1 MTSFKYLRSVVGLL
15 IGGLSFQALASGL
28 VMNDRAL
35 RDDLTWLSDRKLIQ
49 LNLTTWPLSQKEIHD
64 AILTLRYTQ
73 DPVNQQVIRRVQK
86 RLMQMKAPVML
97 SAYVSNERDMLPQ
110 MMSYEHSAEQSF
122 GAGVNMTGDFWDVRL
137 QGNAEGTQTIHDSS
151 HVNPDGSYAA
161 LRFAGQ
167 WLSFG
172 EIPQWWGPGNDTSLV
187 RSDAARPIVG
197 FMSQREEQDPFS
209 TPMLA
214 WLGRWQYQAFAGQ
227 IRQYTRPEQPKLF
240 GGRFTFVP
248 ADSLQVGISRV
259 IMWGGKGRPQNFD
272 AFRDALLGRDNTGNQ
287 GKDPGDQLGGI
298 DFRLNLARSLDLPVT
313 VYGQVVG
320 DDEAGFLPSH
330 NTWLGGL
337 EGHNEWGDRQVNW
350 YVETADTRSQMKQ
363 TGIIYYHYC
372 YHEGLYQQGWPLAAA
387 AGGDATQYS
396 VRMEMVL
403 EDNERLSVRGV
414 SARVNR
420 ASQSFNEAWPHND
433 KILGT
438 EASWMFPVN
447 DDMTFKTGGWVTHS
461 EREGDDK
468 GVMIQ
473 LSLYGE

>member
-1 MTSFKYLRSVVGLL
+1 MTSFKYLLSVVGLL

-97 SAYVSNERDMLPQ
+97 SAYVSNERNMLPQ
-110 MMSYEHSAEQSF
+110 MMSNEHSAEQSF

-227 IRQYTRPEQPKLF
+227 IRQ
-240 GGRFTFVP
+240 
-248 ADSLQVGISRV
+248 
-259 IMWGGKGRPQNFD
+259 
-272 AFRDALLGRDNTGNQ
+272 
-287 GKDPGDQLGGI
+287 
-298 DFRLNLARSLDLPVT
+298 
-313 VYGQVVG
+313 
-320 DDEAGFLPSH
+320 
-330 NTWLGGL
+330 
-337 EGHNEWGDRQVNW
+337 
-350 YVETADTRSQMKQ
+350 
-363 TGIIYYHYC
+363 
-372 YHEGLYQQGWPLAAA
+372 
-387 AGGDATQYS
+387 
-396 VRMEMVL
+396 
-403 EDNERLSVRGV
+403 
-414 SARVNR
+414 
-420 ASQSFNEAWPHND
+420 
-433 KILGT
+433 
-438 EASWMFPVN
+438 
-447 DDMTFKTGGWVTHS
+447 
-461 EREGDDK
+461 
-468 GVMIQ
+468 
-473 LSLYGE
+473 